1 MQVPNKIAWASL
13 VAQRVKHPPAMWETR
28 VQISGQED
36 LLEKEVASHSR
47 TLTWTVP
54 WMEVPAKLP
63 STGLQS
69 HTQLSNFKIKKLN

>member
-28 VQISGQED
+28 VQISSRDD

-47 TLTWTVP
+47 TLAWTVP
-54 WMEVPAKLP
+54 WMEEPAKLT
-63 STGLQS
+63 SMGLGLQS
-69 HTQLSNFKIKKLN
+69 HTQLSNFEIK